1 MGYLLRDLQKPTSF
15 VALRFTPIE
24 RCTNVGFSFKQF
36 QPKNPL
42 FHCSQFIMQPH
53 QTKLQQFRAKPHCKM
68 HRASTTAISLLLAL
82 LVVAVELMAGTET
95 CGGANE
101 QFNQCGTA
109 CERTCE
115 NFNQTALACTHN
127 CVRGCFCVQGFV
139 RDVDRN
145 CVTPDDC

>member
-1 MGYLLRDLQKPTSF
+1 
-15 VALRFTPIE
+15 
-24 RCTNVGFSFKQF
+24 
-36 QPKNPL
+36 
-42 FHCSQFIMQPH
+42 
-53 QTKLQQFRAKPHCKM
+53 M

-82 LVVAVELMAGTET
+82 LVVAVELMADTET
-95 CGGANE
+95 ACGGANE